1 MLRRFTLSLLLAL
14 VTALSAKAMSYDE
27 ARERA
32 WFLTDKM
39 AYELNLTPEQ
49 YDRAYE
55 INLDYFLSLRTAADC
70 YGAYWDYRD
79 SDLRYVLYDWQ
90 YSRYASLEY
99 FFRPICW
106 LRNAW
111 YYPIIEHYRRGSY
124 FYDRPAIYI
133 SYTGRGWRRRSHN
146 DPSPYMG
153 MRFAPGMG
161 MRDRYA
167 ARGGLLRPGDGK
179 PGNGWHPDFG
189 GGGRG
194 AARGGNGN
202 ANPGGNTNNN
212 RGGWHP
218 DLGTFDNTARP
229 GRNNGVVGSGSGA
242 NNSRVNGSVQ
252 PPSGN
257 SGRGNNN
264 NTSRPGRNESGS
276 IGGGQQGGSSASP
289 FRPAVERRVDNSRQM
304 QRSTSVPATS
314 TPSRGSVTP
323 ARGSVT
329 PTRST
334 STPSRG
340 SVTPSRGSVTP
351 SRSSGVGS
359 RSGSTSA
366 PSRGSRLGGR

>member
-14 VTALSAKAMSYDE
+14 VTVLSAKAMSYDE

-55 INLDYFLSLRTAADC
+55 INLDYLLSLRTAADC

-90 YSRYASLEY
+90 YRRYASLEY

-124 FYDRPAIYI
+124 FYDQPAIYI

-146 DPSPYMG
+146 DPSPYAG
-153 MRFAPGMG
+153 MHFAPGVG

-167 ARGGLLRPGDGK
+167 ARGGQPRHFDGK
-179 PGNGWHPDFG
+179 AGNGWHPDLG

-194 AARGGNGN
+194 AGRAANGN
-202 ANPGGNTNNN
+202 ANPGGGANNN
-212 RGGWHP
+212 RNGWHP

-229 GRNNGVVGSGSGA
+229 GRNNGVVGGGADNPANRSNGNVQTPGTGSGR
-242 NNSRVNGSVQ
+242 NNGSGVTR
-252 PPSGN
+252 PGHNGN
-257 SGRGNNN
+257 GNNA
-264 NTSRPGRNESGS
+264 GA
-276 IGGGQQGGSSASP
+276 QQGGSSASP
-289 FRPAVERRVDNSRQM
+289 FRPAAERRVDSRGQM
-304 QRSTSVPATS
+304 QRSND
-314 TPSRGSVTP
+314 TP
-323 ARGSVT
+323 AV
-329 PTRST
+329 

-340 SVTPSRGSVTP
+340 SVTPSRGSVTRSSSTSVP
-351 SRSSGVGS
+351 SRSSSAGS

-366 PSRGSRLGGR
+366 PSRGSRIGGR